1 MSLWLVRAG
10 KYGEHEKRF
19 LDEKRIYLTWWGLD
33 HDLTSL
39 GDQKELRTLLEE
51 KRPDAPKNRI
61 GSHVGQIWRFCKEI
75 HLGDWII
82 VPSKQRSSIHVANV
96 KGDYVFN
103 RDGEDPYYHYR
114 DVEWVVQDV
123 PRSNFDQDLLSS
135 FNAIMTI
142 CQIYRNDAERR
153 VREMAANDWKPSGVI
168 STPTTRE
175 EEEDPESDERLN
187 DLEEAARDQ
196 LTKLIIARFK
206 GHGMARLVDAV
217 LRAQGYTTYLSPEG
231 PDKGIDLLAALEPM
245 GFGQPRVCVQVKS
258 GDSPLDRPTL
268 DQLIGVMQN
277 VQADHG
283 LLVSWGGFKSSVDR
297 EKATQFFRVRLW
309 DQGDIID
316 QVLTNYEKLDEEI
329 KTQLPLKRIW
339 VVKNEPVE

>member
-1 MSLWLVRAG
+1 MFLWLVRTG
-10 KYGEHEKRF
+10 KYGEHEKKF
-19 LDEKRIYLTWWGLD
+19 LDEKRIYLTWKGLA

-51 KRPDAPKNRI
+51 TRPDAPKNKI
-61 GSHVGQIWRFCKEI
+61 GRDVGQIWRFCKEI
-75 HLGDWII
+75 HPGDWII

-123 PRSNFDQDLLSS
+123 PRSNFDRDLLSS
-135 FNAIMTI
+135 FGAIMTI
-142 CQIYRNDAERR
+142 CRIHRNDAERR
-153 VREMAANDWKPSGVI
+153 VREMKEKNWKPSGVI

-175 EEEDPESDERLN
+175 EEEDTEGDEGLN

-206 GHGMARLVDAV
+206 GHGMAHLVRAV
-217 LRAQGYTTYLSPEG
+217 LDAQGYTTYLSPEG
-231 PDKGIDLLAALEPM
+231 PDKGIDLLAAPEPM

-297 EKATQFFRVRLW
+297 EEATQFFRVRLW
-309 DQGDIID
+309 DQGDIMD

-339 VVKNEPVE
+339 VVNEPGE